1 MIRMAEAKK
10 LRKPRKKEEVKPE
23 LGLTKKGKPRKRAYS
38 PNLKGGHKT
47 STSFGELVNMEAGD
61 NSRYTSHSLEIAS
74 LPPIDLNDPTAV
86 WMRIQEYFAI
96 AVKNDMKPT
105 LAGVSL
111 ALGVSRATFIGWAAG
126 DRRIGQPQCK
136 IAQKVYQILNSSWED
151 YMLNGKV
158 NPASGI
164 FIGKNNFGYSDEQKL
179 TISNSSDSVREGRTD
194 DELRAIYDQPIETDG
209 KVID

>member
-1 MIRMAEAKK
+1 MIGMAETKK
-10 LRKPRKKEEVKPE
+10 ERKPRKKEVAKPE

-38 PNLKGGHKT
+38 PNLKGGRKT

-86 WMRIQEYFAI
+86 WTRIQEYFHI
-96 AVKNDMKPT
+96 VVKNDMKPT
-105 LAGVSL
+105 LAGVSM
-111 ALGVSRATFIGWAAG
+111 ALGMSRSQFYNWAFETK
-126 DRRIGQPQCK
+126 RMNSPQVEM
-136 IAQKVYQILNSSWED
+136 AQKVYQILNSSWED

-179 TISNSSDSVREGRTD
+179 TVTNSNDSLRDGRTD
-194 DELRAIYDQPIETDG
+194 DELRAIYDLPIETDG
-209 KVID
+209 EVID

>member
-1 MIRMAEAKK
+1 MIGMAETKK
-10 LRKPRKKEEVKPE
+10 ERKPRKKEEAKPE

-38 PNLKGGHKT
+38 PNLKGGRKT

-86 WMRIQEYFAI
+86 WARIQEYFHI
-96 AVKNDMKPT
+96 VVKNDMKPT
-105 LAGVSL
+105 LAGVSM
-111 ALGVSRATFIGWAAG
+111 ALGMSRSQFYNWAFETKRA
-126 DRRIGQPQCK
+126 GQPQVEM
-136 IAQKVYQILNSSWED
+136 AQKVYQILNSSWED

-179 TISNSSDSVREGRTD
+179 TISNNSDSVREGRTD
-194 DELRAIYDQPIETDG
+194 DELKAIYDLPIETDG
-209 KVID
+209 EVID

>member
-1 MIRMAEAKK
+1 MAETKK
-10 LRKPRKKEEVKPE
+10 ERKPRKKEEAKPE

-38 PNLKGGHKT
+38 PNLKGGRKT

-86 WMRIQEYFAI
+86 WARIQEYFHI
-96 AVKNDMKPT
+96 VVKNDMKPT
-105 LAGVSL
+105 LAGVSM
-111 ALGVSRATFIGWAAG
+111 ALGMSRSQFYNWAFETKRA
-126 DRRIGQPQCK
+126 GQPQVEM
-136 IAQKVYQILNSSWED
+136 AQKVYQILNSSWED

-179 TISNSSDSVREGRTD
+179 TISNNSDSVREGRTD
-194 DELRAIYDQPIETDG
+194 DELKAIYDLPIETDG
-209 KVID
+209 EVID